1 MLLLL
6 LWVPAGLECGC
17 GWSSLLGGVRVGIL
31 CLTHPHPHPRVDL
44 RAGGRL
50 VHHWLD
56 VPASPRPS
64 RGRPDA
70 VQAPVPN
77 PPDGEEVGHGGVH
90 VRPQR
95 APQRPRPGEAG
106 APRCSLG
113 PSASCLL
120 GSSVPPAR
128 VSQQEWGFRLGP
140 VLLGAVD
147 AAAPPQRFTGWSRP
161 CFCLHVEPFVLPIE
175 VLFSFFARVSAWNK
189 TFYSWVWAWQIATLE
204 RVSKR
209 ASSLSQ

>member
-1 MLLLL
+1 MAGEAVLFLL
-6 LWVPAGLECGC
+6 LWVPAGLGCGC
-17 GWSSLLGGVRVGIL
+17 GWSSLWRGVRAGIL
-31 CLTHPHPHPRVDL
+31 CLTHPHPHRRVDL

-120 GSSVPPAR
+120 GSSQQCPPPGL
-128 VSQQEWGFRLGP
+128 VSGSGDSGLAQSFWVLSTLLPRLRDS
-140 VLLGAVD
+140 LAGAVP
-147 AAAPPQRFTGWSRP
+147 A
-161 CFCLHVEPFVLPIE
+161 
-175 VLFSFFARVSAWNK
+175 SAS
-189 TFYSWVWAWQIATLE
+189 T
-204 RVSKR
+204 
-209 ASSLSQ
+209 

>member
-1 MLLLL
+1 MLFLL
-6 LWVPAGLECGC
+6 LWVPAGLGCGC
-17 GWSSLLGGVRVGIL
+17 GWSSLWRGVRAGIL
-31 CLTHPHPHPRVDL
+31 CLTHPHPHRRVDL

-120 GSSVPPAR
+120 GSSQQCPPPGL
-128 VSQQEWGFRLGP
+128 VSGSGDSGLAQSFWVLSTLLPRLRDS
-140 VLLGAVD
+140 LAGAVP
-147 AAAPPQRFTGWSRP
+147 A
-161 CFCLHVEPFVLPIE
+161 
-175 VLFSFFARVSAWNK
+175 SAS
-189 TFYSWVWAWQIATLE
+189 T
-204 RVSKR
+204 
-209 ASSLSQ
+209 